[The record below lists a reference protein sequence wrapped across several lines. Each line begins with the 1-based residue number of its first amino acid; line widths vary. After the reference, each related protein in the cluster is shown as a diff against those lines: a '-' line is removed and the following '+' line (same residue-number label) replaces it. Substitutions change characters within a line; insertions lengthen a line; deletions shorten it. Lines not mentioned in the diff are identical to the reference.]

1 MQDASTRITLQNRTG
16 VQRSPRDFQEMLDGM
31 EEFQPLLAEPD
42 PENDGLAEVRA
53 EYIAEQ
59 EPLGTI
65 PPPATPTGMAKSALK
80 MLTGNRMQVLVDKL
94 AERLAFE
101 RTGTRLY
108 DALIAKY
115 ETMYAG
121 STLASRGNGN
131 GMGAEAEDYDGY
143 VSKETLVEV
152 RNQEAGH
159 VMLVADA
166 IRRLG
171 ADPTAET
178 PCADSVGVQSIGLVQ
193 TVSDPRTSLAQ
204 SLNAMLTAELADNA
218 GWELLIQLAESLG
231 QDEMAGRFRDA
242 LATEARHLQM
252 IRSWLTLLVMAES
265 GNAAAIA
272 R

>member
-16 VQRSPRDFQEMLDGM
+16 VQRSPQDFQDMLDGM
-31 EEFQPLLAEPD
+31 EEFQPQLAEPD
-42 PENDGLAEVRA
+42 PGNDGIAEVRA
-53 EYIAEQ
+53 EYISEQ

-65 PPPATPTGMAKSALK
+65 PPPATPTGMAKSAMK

-115 ETMYAG
+115 ETLYAG
-121 STLASRGNGN
+121 STLAGRGDGNG
-131 GMGAEAEDYDGY
+131 ADADDYDGY
-143 VSKETLVEV
+143 VSRETLVEV
-152 RNQEAGH
+152 RNQEAEH
-159 VMLVADA
+159 FMLVADA

-231 QDEMAGRFRDA
+231 QDEMADQFRDA

-265 GNAAAIA
+265 GNAPAIV